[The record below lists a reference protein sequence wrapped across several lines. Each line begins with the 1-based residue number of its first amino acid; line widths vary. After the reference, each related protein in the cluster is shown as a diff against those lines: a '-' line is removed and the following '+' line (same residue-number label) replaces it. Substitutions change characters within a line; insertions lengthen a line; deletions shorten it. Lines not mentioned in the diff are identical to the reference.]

1 MLTVFLKTAHLLD
14 LISIKINKIVM
25 KTKKQILEW
34 LDKQSWKNE
43 FYENCFKHRIA
54 EYEYS
59 EDFII
64 TPFNWDS
71 TKQGYEYWDKI
82 NTEYRKWYRSNSKP
96 RSWDEYCDMDNP
108 VLKSYIKMI
117 VQTNKKWEYLKCG
130 MPDELCKAFGAYAK
144 LMQLRNAWIKNDEPS
159 PCVHKIFV
167 LGDSVKVITYPN
179 DVKGL
184 SFSSL
189 ATANDFIYTFKDL
202 LEEAKPLL

>member
-1 MLTVFLKTAHLLD
+1 
-14 LISIKINKIVM
+14 M

-144 LMQLRNAWIKNDEPS
+144 LMQLRNAWIKDEDSS
-159 PCVHKIFV
+159 PCVHKILL
-167 LGDSVKVITYPN
+167 LGDSVKVVTYPD

-184 SFSSL
+184 SFSSFE
-189 ATANDFIYTFKDL
+189 TAYNFICTFKDL
-202 LEEAKPLL
+202 LETAKPLL

>member
-1 MLTVFLKTAHLLD
+1 
-14 LISIKINKIVM
+14 M
-25 KTKKQILEW
+25 KTKEQILAW
-34 LDKQSWKNE
+34 LDKQSWKHE
-43 FYENCFKHRIA
+43 FYENCFKHRV
-54 EYEYS
+54 EKDTYN
-59 EDFII
+59 EDFIL

-82 NTEYRKWYRSNSKP
+82 STEYRKWYRSNSKP
-96 RSWDEYCDMDNP
+96 KSWEEYCDMDNP
-108 VLKSYIKMI
+108 VLKSHIQLTIY
-117 VQTNKKWEYLKCG
+117 TEKKREYLKCG
-130 MPDELCKAFGAYAK
+130 MPDKLCEAFSAYAK

-159 PCVHKIFV
+159 PCVHKIIV
-167 LGDSVKVITYPN
+167 LGDSVKVATYPD